1 MKMKG
6 PYYQCFPHFWGNKG
20 TELLIQWMMRNFF
33 ADIPQSL
40 EESTLIDVC
49 SRFQAFYKIS
59 LPLVIPGIASVGI
72 YTFIFSWSE
81 LMFSLSYLTS
91 PSKQIAPIFSFTF
104 YWSVSNQMESTFC
117 WFSSSCLA
125 NYDCLR
131 FSPEIL
137 Y

>member
-20 TELLIQWMMRNFF
+20 TELLIQWMIRNFF

-40 EESTLIDVC
+40 EESALIDVC

-72 YTFIFSWSE
+72 YTFIF
-81 LMFSLSYLTS
+81 
-91 PSKQIAPIFSFTF
+91 P
-104 YWSVSNQMESTFC
+104 
-117 WFSSSCLA
+117 
-125 NYDCLR
+125 
-131 FSPEIL
+131 
-137 Y
+137 